1 MTTSLQSDETTPAD
15 SLQHRR
21 VAFVGRLAG
30 MSRRDAQ
37 ELLRKRGAIC
47 CERLDA
53 TVEVVVVGEG
63 QFPLGADDELATQLD
78 ASANSPDRTGPLDV
92 ISETELWQ
100 RLDLVDEATNV
111 RRLYTP
117 AMLADLLKVPVAV
130 VRRWHRRGL
139 IVPARE
145 VRRLPYFDFQE
156 IATARRLAEMLAAGS
171 SPAAIEKKLAAL
183 GRWLPDV
190 KRPLSQLSVIVE
202 GKHLLLRQGE
212 GLVEPGGQLRFD
224 FDAWDEPD
232 EEADPDAPTESQA
245 STILAMPAPD
255 DLPLEAMTPEE
266 MCSEAIRLDDDGQLE
281 AAADVYRAVLVATG
295 PTAQVCFLLAELL
308 YRTGDVSAARERYS
322 MAVELDED
330 FVEARANL
338 GCVLAETGRLELAV
352 AAFHGALAYHD
363 EYPDVHYHLARA
375 LDELDRA
382 DEAEMHWRAF
392 RALAPDSPWAEQA
405 EARLVKTG
413 DQSNQGAAIAF
424 YDDAG
429 WPTN

>member
-1 MTTSLQSDETTPAD
+1 MVSAHNDTNSLKD
-15 SLQHRR
+15 RR

-37 ELLRKRGAIC
+37 QLLRERSAVC

-63 QFPLGADDELATQLD
+63 QYPLGADDELATQLD
-78 ASANSPDRTGPLDV
+78 AAANNPDRTWPLEV

-100 RLDLVDEATNV
+100 RLDLVDEASNV

-117 AMLADLLKVPVAV
+117 AMLADLLEVPVAV

-190 KRPLSQLSVIVE
+190 DRPLSQLSVIVE

-212 GLVEPGGQLRFD
+212 GLVEPGGQFRFD
-224 FDAWDEPD
+224 FDAPSDENNSENDGESHD
-232 EEADPDAPTESQA
+232 EVDPAAPTDADS

-255 DLPLEAMTPEE
+255 DPPLAAMTPEE
-266 MCSEAIRLDDDGQLE
+266 MCDEAVRLEDDGQLE
-281 AAADVYRAVLVATG
+281 TAADVYRAILVAEG

-308 YRTGDVSAARERYS
+308 YRIGDVSAARERYS

-382 DEAEMHWRAF
+382 GEAEMHWRAF

-405 EARLVKTG
+405 EARLQDVEAK
-413 DQSNQGAAIAF
+413 
-424 YDDAG
+424 
-429 WPTN
+429 